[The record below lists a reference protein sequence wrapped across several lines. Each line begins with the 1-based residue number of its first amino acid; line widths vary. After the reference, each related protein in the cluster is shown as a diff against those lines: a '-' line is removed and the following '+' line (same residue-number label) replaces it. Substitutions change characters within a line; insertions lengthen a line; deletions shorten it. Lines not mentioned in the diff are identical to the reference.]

1 MHQTITVT
9 IRATSAETTL
19 LVKDGPDEMMIAR
32 LGAQRWADHRAL
44 PALMEAL
51 ALWFQR
57 RICVVLCAASEEI
70 ASSTGLVDGLGCGLG
85 LLHFEVEVVLP
96 GDRRPGA
103 RLRGLG
109 NLRALRREASRGAP
123 R

>member
-1 MHQTITVT
+1 MHEAITVT
-9 IRATSAETTL
+9 IKATSAETEL
-19 LVKDGPDEMMIAR
+19 LVKHGPDEMMIAR
-32 LGAQRWADHRAL
+32 LGAPRWADQRAL

-51 ALWFQR
+51 ALWFQSR
-57 RICVVLCAASEEI
+57 VCVVLCAASEEV

-85 LLHFEVEVVLP
+85 MLHFEVEVVLP
-96 GDRRPGA
+96 GDRRPGV

>member
-1 MHQTITVT
+1 MHEAITVT
-9 IRATSAETTL
+9 IKATSAETEL
-19 LVKDGPDEMMIAR
+19 LVKHGPDEMMIGR
-32 LGAQRWADHRAL
+32 LGAPRWADQRAL

-51 ALWFQR
+51 ALWFQSR
-57 RICVVLCAASEEI
+57 VCVVLCAASEEV

-85 LLHFEVEVVLP
+85 MLHFEVEVVLP
-96 GDRRPGA
+96 GDRRPGV

-109 NLRALRREASRGAP
+109 NLRALRREAARGAP

>member
-1 MHQTITVT
+1 MHETITVT
-9 IRATSAETTL
+9 IKATSAETEL
-19 LVKDGPDEMMIAR
+19 LVKQGPDEMMIAR
-32 LGAQRWADHRAL
+32 LGAPRWADQRAL

-51 ALWFQR
+51 ALWFQSR
-57 RICVVLCAASEEI
+57 VCIVLCAASEEV

-85 LLHFEVEVVLP
+85 MLHFEVEVVLP
-96 GDRRPGA
+96 GDRRRGV

-109 NLRALRREASRGAP
+109 NLRELRREASRGAA

>member
-1 MHQTITVT
+1 MHHAITVT
-9 IRATSAETTL
+9 IRATNAETTL

-51 ALWFQR
+51 ALWFQC

-96 GDRRPGA
+96 GDRRPGV
-103 RLRGLG
+103 RLRGLD
-109 NLRALRREASRGAP
+109 NLRDLRREASRGAA